1 MVCLT
6 GTNTQDMPFHRVPF
20 LLSLVIG
27 EGEPVPSNQ
36 ANVISLKSALKDP
49 AFVNRIQNLEDRRQD
64 IYIKMLKKRGQ
75 LVENEDGSQTI
86 VSYPKVKFMT

>member
-1 MVCLT
+1 M
-6 GTNTQDMPFHRVPF
+6 
-20 LLSLVIG
+20 
-27 EGEPVPSNQ
+27 PSNQ

-86 VSYPKVKFMT
+86 VSYPKVKFMTQKFKHLSNIHSLDSRQVSK

>member
-1 MVCLT
+1 M
-6 GTNTQDMPFHRVPF
+6 
-20 LLSLVIG
+20 IG

-86 VSYPKVKFMT
+86 VSYPKVKNYDIKVQAFIKYSFIRLPSSFQII

>member
-1 MVCLT
+1 M
-6 GTNTQDMPFHRVPF
+6 
-20 LLSLVIG
+20 
-27 EGEPVPSNQ
+27 PSNQ

-86 VSYPKVKFMT
+86 VSYPKVKFMTYKFKHLSNIHSLDSRQVSK